1 MPEIEYVIASDST
14 SVAVII
20 AAAVPFSGLDAV
32 AEEVNTGASLV
43 PVIVMV
49 ISSVVSSSAVI
60 ANVSVI
66 FSESPSASTIA
77 FVLSNV

>member
-49 ISSVVSSSAVI
+49 MASVVPSSEVTVIVSVVSSP
-60 ANVSVI
+60 
-66 FSESPSASTIA
+66 SPSASTVA
-77 FVLSNV
+77 FVLSSV